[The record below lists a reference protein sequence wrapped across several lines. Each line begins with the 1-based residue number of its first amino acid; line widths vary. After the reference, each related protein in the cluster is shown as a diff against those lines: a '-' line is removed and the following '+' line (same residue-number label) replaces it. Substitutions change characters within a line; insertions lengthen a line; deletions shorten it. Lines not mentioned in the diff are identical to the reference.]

1 MAEAS
6 LQVYTIVEIIGI
18 LFGFILLIL
27 RKNRL
32 VSQGLQKNF
41 RSKQSSVYA
50 FIAILMFVTGFV
62 FAYLGGAV
70 MLFSDI
76 SLKYSIAPEPDLT
89 VTDAKD
95 KWIVSSIHKIAEGI
109 RAQSLEAKH
118 SEGLAFLGIGIG
130 IVLASIP
137 IILESWRQNTEIK
150 KTADFLIEDLKE
162 INSKL
167 VTAIQLIQNTLNDV
181 RSQGIFINNLI
192 QRRVSPTIAFG
203 TLVTG
208 LYFLRWE
215 LYASKLR
222 DFGLT
227 DPKIINQLHIFISE
241 FNKDMEPD
249 ENSIVMQ
256 VTNMLN
262 SGDPNLFQQL
272 QTFLV
277 VALTE
282 NMSRYQNL
290 HNFLHSELDQISWIP
305 NRTWR
310 QV

>member
-6 LQVYTIVEIIGI
+6 LQVYTIVEVMGI

-41 RSKQSSVYA
+41 RSKQSTVYA
-50 FIAILMFVTGFV
+50 FIAIIMFVIGFI
-62 FAYLGGAV
+62 FAYWGGAM

-76 SLKYSIAPEPDLT
+76 SLKYSISPEPDLT
-89 VTDAKD
+89 LTDAKD
-95 KWIVSSIHKIAEGI
+95 KWIVNSIHKIVEGI
-109 RAQSLEAKH
+109 KAQSLESKH
-118 SEGLAFLGIGIG
+118 SEGLAFLGIGLG
-130 IVLASIP
+130 IALASIP
-137 IILESWRQNTEIK
+137 ILLESWKQNTEIK
-150 KTADFLIEDLKE
+150 KTTDFLIEDLKD

-167 VTAIQLIQNTLNDV
+167 VTAIHLIENTLNDV
-181 RSQGIFINNLI
+181 RGQGNFINNLI
-192 QRRVSPTIAFG
+192 QRRASPTTAFG

-215 LYASKLR
+215 LYASQLR
-222 DFGLT
+222 EFGLT

-241 FNKDMEPD
+241 FNKDVEPD
-249 ENSIVMQ
+249 EDSIVMQ

-262 SGDPNLFQQL
+262 AGNPNLFQQL
-272 QTFLV
+272 QTFLAP
-277 VALTE
+277 ALTD
-282 NMSRYQNL
+282 NLSRYRNL

-310 QV
+310 QA